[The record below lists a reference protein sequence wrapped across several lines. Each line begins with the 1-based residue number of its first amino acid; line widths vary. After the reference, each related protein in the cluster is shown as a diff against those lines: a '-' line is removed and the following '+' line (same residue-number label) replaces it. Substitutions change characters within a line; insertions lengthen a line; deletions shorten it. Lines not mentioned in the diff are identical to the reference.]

1 MWATQLGGDCLYR
14 IGQPAIILAPW
25 TGLHANVLLVSHG
38 LYSPVSQVPRIM
50 QLVPR
55 VLIGCPAVAWV
66 STYAMDRRSIHCR
79 CDQSQS
85 KYITDFGHPVVS
97 AESYQISLS
106 TSKLHPLSV
115 FSSCNTQQRRS
126 CGQDTCIFSSLHK
139 TKGAQTPKYIGLLV
153 DQSMKV
159 TVFRSLQSDFH
170 ANRHTINLNTNWNRC
185 WC

>member
-1 MWATQLGGDCLYR
+1 MWVTQLGGDCLYR

-25 TGLHANVLLVSHG
+25 TGLHANVPLVSHG

-55 VLIGCPAVAWV
+55 VLIGCPAV
-66 STYAMDRRSIHCR
+66 DRRSIHCR

-85 KYITDFGHPVVS
+85 QYITDFGHPVVS
-97 AESYQISLS
+97 AIDAESYQISLS

-115 FSSCNTQQRRS
+115 FSSCNPQQRRS
-126 CGQDTCIFSSLHK
+126 CGQDTWIFSGFHK
-139 TKGAQTPKYIGLLV
+139 TKGAQAPKHFGLLA
-153 DQSMKV
+153 DQSYLSW
-159 TVFRSLQSDFH
+159 FRSLQSDFH

>member
-38 LYSPVSQVPRIM
+38 LYSPVSQVPRII

-79 CDQSQS
+79 CDQSQL

-97 AESYQISLS
+97 TIDAESYQISLS

-115 FSSCNTQQRRS
+115 FSSCIHS
-126 CGQDTCIFSSLHK
+126 SGAVAAKIPVFSQVF
-139 TKGAQTPKYIGLLV
+139 TRQKGLKLPSISVCWL
-153 DQSMKV
+153 
-159 TVFRSLQSDFH
+159 
-170 ANRHTINLNTNWNRC
+170 INLWRLPFSEACNLTSTRIVIR
-185 WC
+185 